1 MSIIWRKVLRDLWG
15 GKLRTLLVVL
25 STAVGVFSL
34 GLAFGALNL
43 VQEQMTESHILSNA
57 PHIEMWTA
65 GLDEMLL
72 QGIRRVPDVVDVQG
86 EQRVSIHWKFAGE
99 EAWRDGEIIAR
110 HDYATQSMYP
120 ITLLTGAWP
129 GKRTLAVERMSAAH
143 FDIPVGSTIIVQV
156 GRREREIQ
164 ITGSA
169 RHPYTPPPQIGIGE
183 ATFCATSEMLAWLTD
198 QPERFNALYVRIM
211 TFSEEAAQAA
221 VEQVSA
227 RLKRAGVEVYG
238 HSFVQPDRHWAQDMI
253 DTVLLILVVLGGLSL
268 ALSGFLIVNTMNAIV
283 VQQVWQIGVMKVVGA
298 TTGRVVSLYLT
309 TAFIYS
315 LLSLGLAIPLGAL
328 GAYLLSAWMLDLFNI
343 TVGPFR
349 FLPLPLLLQMG
360 VGLLVPLG
368 AACVP
373 VLGGARVS
381 PHQAISSRGLG
392 GKFGRGW
399 FDRLIGHIRSLPR
412 PAALSLRN
420 TFRRKARVTLTLLA
434 LTLGGVMFLVVMSVG
449 SSLRNT
455 IDVLLQDFGFD
466 VLVTFEQPYHIARIA
481 NVAEQVPG
489 VAGIEV
495 WDIRGAQLQKKN
507 GEELSGQ
514 LWGIPDDSQLFN
526 PRIVT
531 GRGLLPGDGQAIL
544 LNHKI
549 ALDEGIVVGD
559 VVTLTVGRKEM
570 QWTVVGTL
578 TNINNNQRDNFVPYN
593 ALARALGNSYYT
605 NQAMIITTQ
614 HDTATHVRVREA
626 LRAAYTA
633 NDLRTARFE
642 TAGEIREQNVSQFN
656 VIVYLMLAM
665 AVLAAVVGGMGLMG
679 TMSINVVE
687 RGREIGVMRSIG
699 AASPAIVG
707 IFVLEGMFVGALS
720 WLLAVPLS
728 YPGAQIFSA
737 AIGQGL
743 MSLPLD
749 FMYPVSS
756 LLLWLAIV
764 LVISAL
770 SSLWP
775 ALRATRVS
783 VRESLA
789 YE

>member
-15 GKLRTLLVVL
+15 SKLRTLLVIL
-25 STAVGVFSL
+25 STAVGVFAL
-34 GLAFGALNL
+34 GLTFGAFNL
-43 VQEQMTESHILSNA
+43 VQEQLTESHLLSNA
-57 PHIEMWTA
+57 PHIEMWSA
-65 GLDEMLL
+65 GYDETLF
-72 QGIRRVPDVVDVQG
+72 QGIQRLPAVVDAQG
-86 EQRVSIHWKFAGE
+86 ERRASIHWKFAGE

-110 HDYATQSMYP
+110 SDYAAHRMYP
-120 ITLLTGAWP
+120 LTLLAGEWP

-169 RHPYTPPPQIGIGE
+169 RHPYTPPPKIGLGP
-183 ATFCATSEMLAWLTD
+183 ATFCATSEMLAWLTN
-198 QPERFNALYVRIM
+198 QPEGFDTLYVQIVA
-211 TFSEEAAQAA
+211 FSEEAAQVA

-238 HSFVQPDRHWAQDMI
+238 HRFILPNRHWAQDMI
-253 DTVLLILVVLGGLSL
+253 NTVLLVLVVLGGLSL

-298 TTGRVVSLYLT
+298 TTGRVIALYLVV
-309 TAFIYS
+309 ALIYS

-328 GAYLLSAWMLDLFNI
+328 GAYLLSAWMLDLFNAA
-343 TVGPFR
+343 VGPFR
-349 FLPLPLLLQMG
+349 FLPLPLLLQAG
-360 VGLLVPLG
+360 IGLLVPLG

-392 GKFGRGW
+392 GQFGRGW
-399 FDRLIGHIRSLPR
+399 FDQLIGRIRRLPR

-434 LTLGGVMFLVVMSVG
+434 LTVGGIMFLAVMSV
-449 SSLRNT
+449 SASLRNT

-466 VLVTFEQPYHIARIA
+466 VLVAFEQPYHIARIA
-481 NVAEQVPG
+481 DVAHQVPG
-489 VAGIEV
+489 VAGMEV
-495 WDIRGAQLQKKN
+495 WDIRGAQLRQKN

-526 PRIVT
+526 PQIVT

-559 VVTLTVGRKEM
+559 VVTLTVGRQEM
-570 QWTVVGTL
+570 QWMVVGTL

-593 ALARALGNSYYT
+593 ALARTVGNPYYT
-605 NQAMIITTQ
+605 SRVMIITAE

-633 NDLRTARFE
+633 NDLRTADFQ
-642 TAGEIREQNVSQFN
+642 TAGEIREQNISQFN
-656 VIVYLMLAM
+656 VLVYLMLAM

-728 YPGAQIFSA
+728 YPGAQVLSA

-743 MSLPLD
+743 MSLPLT
-749 FMYPVSS
+749 FMYPLSS
-756 LLLWLAIV
+756 LLLWLVIV